1 VGHWLKKIMVTI
13 RTRTF
18 ESNDTADIAFSRI
31 DWKVEKVKRLINP
44 MLSNSTIDTVKP
56 WVGIIDREKREFKI
70 TKTAPFFSPRIFEG
84 NFFQIYIHGQV
95 FDEGQKSK
103 VSLRFKP
110 GLHTTFLFTAIYLFP
125 ILMIVTTLRRD
136 NDWIGILL
144 GLLIPLVFTLL
155 LVLQLKLAEN
165 KLIELFKI

>member
-1 VGHWLKKIMVTI
+1 MITI

-18 ESNDTADIAFSRI
+18 ETNNTADVALSKI

-56 WVGIIDREKREFKI
+56 WVGKIDREKREFKI
-70 TKTAPFFSPRIFEG
+70 TKTAPLFSPRILEG
-84 NFFQIYIHGQV
+84 NFFQIYIHGQI

-110 GLHTTFLFTAIYLFP
+110 GLHTTFLFAVFYLFP
-125 ILMIVTTLRRD
+125 ILMTITALERD
-136 NDWIGILL
+136 DEWISILL

-155 LVLQLKLAEN
+155 LILQLKLTEN
-165 KLIELFKI
+165 KLIDLFKI